1 MRREQRAQHMG
12 DVVLVQAR
20 GACGLEL
27 AVQVALALAFAAGAR
42 DLTLPYEEQ
51 RAGLQLPES
60 YCEAAPLVEMERQI
74 ESLRQ
79 QIRATDDEMDRLEH
93 EIEQVFNPY
102 FGPLLKAAAE
112 NSRFGQQVEDFA
124 CVYTSRVSN
133 FLQYAPFQHFR
144 SPRDHLPHE
153 RVY

>member
-1 MRREQRAQHMG
+1 MSATDPRLASIAEDVREKTVEQAAQ
-12 DVVLVQAR
+12 
-20 GACGLEL
+20 EL
-27 AVQVALALAFAAGAR
+27 HR
-42 DLTLPYEEQ
+42 H
-51 RAGLQLPES
+51 R
-60 YCEAAPLVEMERQI
+60 